1 MHILRYNI
9 YCNKCHLPLLCEFV
23 TISLSLV
30 LESASEESI
39 LGFDPLENGLF
50 WDILEKK
57 II

>member
-50 WDILEKK
+50 
-57 II
+57 